1 MAIIPV
7 GNGGIAPGRSGE
19 APARPETTEA
29 PELTARKRQNLAILQ
44 ASEQVSL
51 KSGNRSLALVF
62 TAAIDAI
69 NKELAPELG
78 DNAIQRAHSD
88 GLDVSPEATAERIVS
103 LTTGLFSRFQAHRP
117 ELGPSQQ
124 VERFMELITSGI
136 ERGFA
141 EAREVLDGLG
151 VLEGEIATNIDRTFE
166 RVQEGLAEFRERM
179 LGETGNG
186 PEAAAS
192 RAESDAAQ

>member
-7 GNGGIAPGRSGE
+7 GNSGVAPGRPGE
-19 APARPETTEA
+19 TPARPETAET
-29 PELTARKRQNLAILQ
+29 PELSARKRQNLAILQ

-51 KSGNRSLALVF
+51 KSGNRSLALAF

-69 NKELAPELG
+69 NRSLAPELG
-78 DNAIQRAHSD
+78 DSAIQRAQSR
-88 GLDVSPEATAERIVS
+88 GLDASPDATAERIIS

-117 ELGPSQQ
+117 ELGQPQQ

-166 RVQEGLAEFRERM
+166 QVQDGLAAFRERM
-179 LGETGNG
+179 LGEAGSDQV
-186 PEAAAS
+186 AS
-192 RAESDAAQ
+192 SSTESAPAQ

>member
-1 MAIIPV
+1 MAIVPL
-7 GNGGIAPGRSGE
+7 GNGAAAPGRSGE

-29 PELTARKRQNLAILQ
+29 PGLSARKRQNLAILQ

-51 KSGNRSLALVF
+51 KSGNRSLALAF

-78 DNAIQRAHSD
+78 ENAIQRAQES
-88 GLDVSPEATAERIVS
+88 GLDVSPDATAERIVS

-117 ELGPSQQ
+117 ELSQPQQ

-136 ERGFA
+136 EQGFA

-151 VLEGEIATNIDRTFE
+151 VLEGEIATNVDLTFE
-166 RVQEGLAEFRERM
+166 RVQEGLTAFRERM
-179 LGETGNG
+179 LGEAGNDQM
-186 PEAAAS
+186 AAAPI
-192 RAESDAAQ
+192 AESDTAQ